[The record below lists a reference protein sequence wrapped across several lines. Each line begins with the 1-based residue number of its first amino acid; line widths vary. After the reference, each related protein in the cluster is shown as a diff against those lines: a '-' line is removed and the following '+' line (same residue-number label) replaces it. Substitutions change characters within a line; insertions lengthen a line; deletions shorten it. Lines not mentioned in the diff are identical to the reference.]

1 MTSLQTGLLRPKEQ
15 ADWNL
20 VNLTLQLFGH
30 CDENTLC
37 IRILGLQ
44 VLSCVAGFGIR
55 WLLTGIY
62 K

>member
-1 MTSLQTGLLRPKEQ
+1 MQTGLLRPKDQ
-15 ADWNL
+15 PDWNL
-20 VNLTLQLFGH
+20 VNLMLQLFGN
-30 CDENTLC
+30 CSENALC
-37 IRILGLQ
+37 IRILALQ